1 MTESDELAA
10 RLQSYGSQLQLELTG
25 WPTFVPVEP
34 TGLAVPL
41 LLLRRRL
48 GRWPGAGHRP
58 SFAWLAGIA
67 AVVMVGAVVA
77 IALLGADNGAP
88 AVTESSALAVETTPA
103 SEAESTDGGDPGSV
117 PQVVANPDESDE
129 PDESDKPHESDE
141 ADSAAE
147 VAEAVDTMP
156 SATCAVGEL
165 SGSLCKVV
173 SAPVMVSGDSG
184 CSTGSGFVEDE
195 TGCFQIGEAT
205 ATCPEGANRQQADC
219 VLIVGS
225 PTVTSPACQNSDV
238 LDGDRCLREVPGS
251 TGCLE
256 GQLRDGECVV
266 QGPAPDGGDLVCS
279 VGDPSRSADECI
291 SYSAIDCG
299 DLVVVQGGCRQDG
312 AVRSVERCPAQT
324 QLTAGR
330 CEPVGGCT
338 QQHYSK
344 SVGPCGTPAV
354 SELVC
359 SLTAAP
365 VAAATDCV
373 TIVPGNC
380 ESGTLSGGQCLERRP
395 LSLTAASC
403 TADFTLVGLTCVRFE
418 EPSLQCQTG
427 ERTTTG
433 TCLVESGVPTSEL
446 VCPGPATLIG
456 DACTQVSPADLACA
470 QGVLE
475 DGGCRIPVEPG
486 SRIGC
491 ETRAVRVFDS
501 CVRYEQPTSS

>member
-34 TGLAVPL
+34 TGVAVPL
-41 LLLRRRL
+41 RLLRRRL

-88 AVTESSALAVETTPA
+88 AVTESSALAVETTPVA
-103 SEAESTDGGDPGSV
+103 EGAPVAESTDGGDPGSA
-117 PQVVANPDESDE
+117 PQVVASPDKSDE
-129 PDESDKPHESDE
+129 PDESDR
-141 ADSAAE
+141 ADSPAE
-147 VAEAVDTMP
+147 VAEADNTRP
-156 SATCAVGEL
+156 SIICAVGEP

-184 CSTGSGFVEDE
+184 CSTGSGFVDDE
-195 TGCFQIGEAT
+195 TGCFRIGEAST
-205 ATCPEGANRQQADC
+205 ICPEGANRQQADC
-219 VLIVGS
+219 VLVVGS
-225 PTVTSPACQNSDV
+225 PTVTSPSCPNGAVIEN
-238 LDGDRCLREVPGS
+238 DRCVRNVPAS
-251 TGCLE
+251 AGCLE
-256 GQLRDGECVV
+256 GQLRDGKCVV
-266 QGPAPDGGDLVCS
+266 QGPAPDGGDPICP
-279 VGDPSRSADECI
+279 VGDPSRSGDECI

-299 DLVVVQGGCRQDG
+299 DLVEVQGGCRQDG

-330 CEPVGGCT
+330 CEPVVGCT

-344 SVGPCGTPAV
+344 SVGPCGTPAL

-373 TIVPGNC
+373 TIVSGTC
-380 ESGTLSGGQCLERRP
+380 QSGTLSGGQCIERSPR
-395 LSLTAASC
+395 SFTAASC
-403 TADFTLVGLTCVRFE
+403 TDDFTLVGLACVRFE

-427 ERTTTG
+427 QLTATG
-433 TCLVESGVPTSEL
+433 GCAVDSGPPSSEL
-446 VCPGPATLIG
+446 VCPGATTLIG
-456 DACTQVSPADLACA
+456 DACTQISPADLVCA
-470 QGVLE
+470 QGLLR
-475 DGGCRIPVEPG
+475 DGACQIRVEPET
-486 SRIGC
+486 RIGC
-491 ETRAVRVFDS
+491 ESPSVRVFDS
-501 CVRYEQPTSS
+501 CVRYEQPTTS